1 MFWGEK
7 INDLLLCRSQV
18 FPDQMG
24 IAKVSML
31 DIKEDFKTTKDCHC
45 MNLFLFL
52 WKLSKISEQCNAQN
66 LPFPNAERLTNFKQT

>member
-1 MFWGEK
+1 MFCGEK

-31 DIKEDFKTTKDCHC
+31 DIKEDFKTTKDSQC
-45 MNLFLFL
+45 MNLFLY
-52 WKLSKISEQCNAQN
+52 
-66 LPFPNAERLTNFKQT
+66 FKKAVK